1 MVYNIS
7 CKNSS
12 KKSIKGANMTTVEK
26 ISQQSRNLPE
36 VYQAEVLDF
45 VEFLTNKAKAK
56 KGREFQPEEQEW
68 FKFSLTQAMQG
79 LEDEEIPSYTDADLI
94 EKWK

>member
-1 MVYNIS
+1 
-7 CKNSS
+7 
-12 KKSIKGANMTTVEK
+12 
-26 ISQQSRNLPE
+26 
-36 VYQAEVLDF
+36 

-79 LEDEEIPSYTDADLI
+79 LEDEEIPSYTEADLI
-94 EKWK
+94 EEWK